1 MNNDNDELFYEYF
14 GDWFEIFK
22 KDQIRPV
29 TAKKYIEAQAAI
41 RRLAPNLTLGKMNRM
56 KVQKLLIAYGKDHE
70 IATCKGFFH
79 MIRACLQNAQYDDL
93 IDKDPTFKLKA
104 SSQKQHITTKAK
116 YLEKNQ
122 AEKLAEVLNDSNTV
136 ASDMFDFDMRTGL
149 RFAELLGL
157 TPKDIN
163 DHVIN
168 IDKTWLYKK
177 GKNAEFG
184 DTKNS
189 ASHRQIVI
197 DDQALADIDKYLDNC
212 ESDEPIFVKALSNET
227 GFEPTEAQKYKAIYH
242 STLNNKLA
250 RFCKKAEVPR
260 IGIHGLR
267 HTHASLLFSAGI
279 SILSISKRL
288 GHANT
293 TTTEKV
299 YVHLIKD
306 QQEKDNQKMLKA
318 LTALGTEKE

>member
-41 RRLAPNLTLGKMNRM
+41 KRLAPNLTLGKMNRM

-197 DDQALADIDKYLDNC
+197 DDQALADIDQYLDNC
-212 ESDEPIFVKALSNET
+212 ESDEPIFVKALSNEAD
-227 GFEPTEAQKYKAIYH
+227 FEPTEAQKYKAIYH

>member
-41 RRLAPNLTLGKMNRM
+41 KRLAPNLTLGKMNRM

-136 ASDMFDFDMRTGL
+136 ASNMFDFDMRTGL

-177 GKNAEFG
+177 GKDAEFG

-197 DDQALADIDKYLDNC
+197 DDQALADIDKYLDSC
-212 ESDEPIFVKALSNET
+212 EADEPIFVKALSNEA
-227 GFEPTEAQKYKAIYH
+227 GFESNETQKYKAIYH

>member
-41 RRLAPNLTLGKMNRM
+41 KRLAPNLTLGKMNRM

-177 GKNAEFG
+177 GKDAEFG

-197 DDQALADIDKYLDNC
+197 DDQALADIDKYLDSC
-212 ESDEPIFVKALSNET
+212 EADEPIFVKALSNEA
-227 GFEPTEAQKYKAIYH
+227 GFESNETQKYKAIYH

>member
-41 RRLAPNLTLGKMNRM
+41 KRLAPNLTLGKINRM
-56 KVQKLLIAYGKDHE
+56 KVQKLLTAYGKDHE

-104 SSQKQHITTKAK
+104 SSQKQHATTKAM

-122 AEKLAEVLNDSNTV
+122 AEKLAELLNDSKTV

-177 GKNAEFG
+177 GKDAEFG
-184 DTKNS
+184 DTKNL
-189 ASHRQIVI
+189 ASHRQIII
-197 DDQALADIDKYLDNC
+197 DDHALTDIGKYLDNC
-212 ESDEPIFVKALSNET
+212 ESNEPIFVKALSIEA
-227 GFEPTEAQKYKAIYH
+227 GFESTETQKYKAIYH

-250 RFCKKAEVPR
+250 RFCKEAKVPR

>member
-41 RRLAPNLTLGKMNRM
+41 KRLAPNLTLGKMNRM

-177 GKNAEFG
+177 GKDAEFG

-212 ESDEPIFVKALSNET
+212 ESDEPIFVKALSNEA
-227 GFEPTEAQKYKAIYH
+227 GFESTEAQKYKAIYH

-250 RFCKKAEVPR
+250 RFCKKAVVPR

>member
-41 RRLAPNLTLGKMNRM
+41 KRLAPNLTLGKMNRM

-318 LTALGTEKE
+318 LTTLGTEKE

>member
-41 RRLAPNLTLGKMNRM
+41 KRLAPNLTLGKMNRM

-93 IDKDPTFKLKA
+93 IGKDPTFKLKA

>member
-41 RRLAPNLTLGKMNRM
+41 KRLAPNLTLGKMNRM

>member
-41 RRLAPNLTLGKMNRM
+41 KRLAPNLTLGKMNRM

-212 ESDEPIFVKALSNET
+212 ESDEPIFVKALSNEA
-227 GFEPTEAQKYKAIYH
+227 GFESNETQKYKAIYH

>member
-41 RRLAPNLTLGKMNRM
+41 KRLAPNLTLGKMNRM

-149 RFAELLGL
+149 RFAELVGL

>member
-41 RRLAPNLTLGKMNRM
+41 KRLAPNLTLGKMNRM

-177 GKNAEFG
+177 GKDAEFG

-197 DDQALADIDKYLDNC
+197 DDQALADIDKYLDSC
-212 ESDEPIFVKALSNET
+212 EADEPIFVKALSNEA
-227 GFEPTEAQKYKAIYH
+227 GFESTETQKYKAIYH

>member
-41 RRLAPNLTLGKMNRM
+41 KRLAPNLTLGKINRM
-56 KVQKLLIAYGKDHE
+56 KVQKLLTAYGKDHE

-93 IDKDPTFKLKA
+93 IVKDPTFKLKA

-122 AEKLAEVLNDSNTV
+122 AEKLAEVLSDSNTV

-177 GKNAEFG
+177 GKDAEFG

-212 ESDEPIFVKALSNET
+212 ESDEPIFVKALSNEA

>member
-41 RRLAPNLTLGKMNRM
+41 KRLAPNLTLGKMNRM

-177 GKNAEFG
+177 GKDAEFG

-212 ESDEPIFVKALSNET
+212 ESDEPIFVKALSNEA
-227 GFEPTEAQKYKAIYH
+227 GFEPIEAQKYKAIYH

>member
-41 RRLAPNLTLGKMNRM
+41 KRLAPNLTLGKMNRM

-122 AEKLAEVLNDSNTV
+122 AEKLAEVLSDSNTV

-177 GKNAEFG
+177 GKDAEFG

-197 DDQALADIDKYLDNC
+197 DDQALADIDKYLDSC
-212 ESDEPIFVKALSNET
+212 EADEPIFVKALSNEA
-227 GFEPTEAQKYKAIYH
+227 GFESTETQKYKAIYH

>member
-41 RRLAPNLTLGKMNRM
+41 KRLAPNLTLGKMNRM

-197 DDQALADIDKYLDNC
+197 DDQALADIDKYLDSC
-212 ESDEPIFVKALSNET
+212 EADEPIFVKALSNEA
-227 GFEPTEAQKYKAIYH
+227 GFESTETQKYKAIYH

>member
-41 RRLAPNLTLGKMNRM
+41 KRLAPNLTLGKMNRM

-212 ESDEPIFVKALSNET
+212 ESDEPIFVKALSNEAD
-227 GFEPTEAQKYKAIYH
+227 FEPTEAQKYKAIYH

>member
-41 RRLAPNLTLGKMNRM
+41 KRLAPNLTLGKMNRM

-177 GKNAEFG
+177 GKDAEFG

-212 ESDEPIFVKALSNET
+212 ESDEPIFVKALSNEV

-250 RFCKKAEVPR
+250 RFCKKAVVPR

>member
-22 KDQIRPV
+22 KDQIQPV
-29 TAKKYIEAQAAI
+29 TATKYIEAQAAI
-41 RRLAPNLTLGKMNRM
+41 KRLAPNLTLGKMNRM

-122 AEKLAEVLNDSNTV
+122 AEKLAEVLSDSNTV

-212 ESDEPIFVKALSNET
+212 ESDEPIFVKALSNEA

>member
-29 TAKKYIEAQAAI
+29 TARKYIEAKKSIKQ
-41 RRLAPNLTLGKMNRM
+41 LAPNLTLGQMNRM
-56 KVQKLLIAYGKDHE
+56 KVQKLLIAYGKNHE

-104 SSQKQHITTKAK
+104 SSQKQHTTTKAK

-197 DDQALADIDKYLDNC
+197 DDQALADIDKYLDSC
-212 ESDEPIFVKALSNET
+212 EADEPIFVKALSNEA
-227 GFEPTEAQKYKAIYH
+227 GFESNETQKYKAIYH

>member
-41 RRLAPNLTLGKMNRM
+41 KRLAPNLTLGKMNRM

-70 IATCKGFFH
+70 MATCKGFFH

-177 GKNAEFG
+177 GKDAEFG

-212 ESDEPIFVKALSNET
+212 ESDEPIFVKALSNEAV
-227 GFEPTEAQKYKAIYH
+227 FEPTEAQKYKAIYH